1 MEMPFLVWTQ
11 VDQRNTWST
20 FGGHTWACPGLPVV
34 DILNAVCKGAAYD
47 DAATCY
53 LLCWSLFFFSFT
65 VNTYIFI

>member
-53 LLCWSLFFFSFT
+53 LLC
-65 VNTYIFI
+65 